1 MCKVSLE
8 DLDKKSST
16 VAHQEALNRRSGFV
30 SGALDVPQT
39 LLIENRASGKLFS
52 GRVFPVI

>member
-8 DLDKKSST
+8 NLDKKSST
-16 VAHQEALNRRSGFV
+16 VMHQALNRGSGPV

-39 LLIENRASGKLFS
+39 LLIENHASGKLFS